1 METLDA
7 ATAARFAA
15 IALSNIDCEYPHKLD
30 HVIGGAGDVRSPR
43 ALHPAFHASF
53 DWHSCVHM
61 HWLLARVRRG
71 FPALPV
77 GKAID
82 ALFDRHFT
90 DDAITGELAYL
101 GRPASASFE
110 RPYGWAWLLKL
121 AMELDALACA
131 EAKSGARPRG
141 SYAPAANGW
150 SCALKP
156 LAAAFTARYVEF
168 LPRAR
173 YPVRHGVHANSAF
186 GLAFAL
192 DYARACEDAA
202 LADACTRSALDWYA
216 GDRDAA
222 AGFEPSGADF
232 LSPALMEAA
241 LMQRVLDRTAFANW
255 LATFMPGF
263 VDAQPTTL
271 FEPVRV
277 VDRRDPQ
284 LVHLDGLNLS
294 RAWCLREIAS
304 ALAPQDSRATV
315 ARHAAALH
323 LRAGW
328 EGLSSEDF
336 VGAHWLASFAALALD
351 AENGC
356 YTRRS

>member
-43 ALHPAFHASF
+43 ALHPAFHGSF

-77 GKAID
+77 GEAID

-90 DDAITGELAYL
+90 DDAIAGELAYL

-186 GLAFAL
+186 GASRLHSTT
-192 DYARACEDAA
+192 RA
-202 LADACTRSALDWYA
+202 LAKTRRWQTPAPEARSTGMRATA
-216 GDRDAA
+216 TQ
-222 AGFEPSGADF
+222 P
-232 LSPALMEAA
+232 PALS
-241 LMQRVLDRTAFANW
+241 RR
-255 LATFMPGF
+255 
-263 VDAQPTTL
+263 AQISC
-271 FEPVRV
+271 
-277 VDRRDPQ
+277 RR
-284 LVHLDGLNLS
+284 
-294 RAWCLREIAS
+294 R
-304 ALAPQDSRATV
+304 
-315 ARHAAALH
+315 
-323 LRAGW
+323 
-328 EGLSSEDF
+328 
-336 VGAHWLASFAALALD
+336 
-351 AENGC
+351 
-356 YTRRS
+356 